1 MELIIISDKK
11 MKIMLT
17 EKELYRYNL
26 DSENF
31 SLENDAQRHAFRR
44 VLNDACRQSGFENK
58 HSRLMVQMYPGKKGG
73 CEIFVTRMESGDGD
87 SKKASL
93 LSPISIDLDCC
104 ETNGDVACYSFGC
117 FSYLNVVCRQLQI
130 SGFAG
135 NSNAYVSSDGTYYL
149 VLSGFF
155 SKNTQEKPYTDISFI
170 NEFAKGTGLCVLS
183 FAEEYC
189 KKICDKNAVKLLGNI

>member
-93 LSPISIDLDCC
+93 
-104 ETNGDVACYSFGC
+104 
-117 FSYLNVVCRQLQI
+117 
-130 SGFAG
+130 
-135 NSNAYVSSDGTYYL
+135 
-149 VLSGFF
+149 
-155 SKNTQEKPYTDISFI
+155 
-170 NEFAKGTGLCVLS
+170 
-183 FAEEYC
+183 
-189 KKICDKNAVKLLGNI
+189 